1 MRTGALLLKMVLPV
15 LVITLVKILEDLFY
29 NPIRKRKVNQSIKEA
44 TNKLNDLEGKIV
56 TKDQLLDFLSF
67 NFFEKVYDDD
77 DFEDITEWFPEY
89 SGFYDYEVLYKK
101 GQSSVEAVH
110 DKFFLYPSFY
120 VFQKKIYPISFT
132 TGNPIVFEE
141 DYAADKMKRKEYK
154 AAQIAREHNDFNHTV
169 WDAYENEKRFHG

>member
-29 NPIRKRKVNQSIKEA
+29 NPIRKKKVNQSIKEA

-101 GQSSVEAVH
+101 RSIFCGSSA
-110 DKFFLYPSFY
+110 
-120 VFQKKIYPISFT
+120 
-132 TGNPIVFEE
+132 
-141 DYAADKMKRKEYK
+141 
-154 AAQIAREHNDFNHTV
+154 
-169 WDAYENEKRFHG
+169 

>member
-1 MRTGALLLKMVLPV
+1 MRTGVLLLKMVLPV

-56 TKDQLLDFLSF
+56 TKDQLLEFLSF

-101 GQSSVEAVH
+101 KVNLLWKQCMIS
-110 DKFFLYPSFY
+110 SFY
-120 VFQKKIYPISFT
+120 IRAFMSFRRRSTLFRLRREIQSYLKKT
-132 TGNPIVFEE
+132 MQQT
-141 DYAADKMKRKEYK
+141 K
-154 AAQIAREHNDFNHTV
+154 
-169 WDAYENEKRFHG
+169 

>member
-1 MRTGALLLKMVLPV
+1 MIMK
-15 LVITLVKILEDLFY
+15 
-29 NPIRKRKVNQSIKEA
+29 
-44 TNKLNDLEGKIV
+44 
-56 TKDQLLDFLSF
+56 
-67 NFFEKVYDDD
+67 FF
-77 DFEDITEWFPEY
+77 I
-89 SGFYDYEVLYKK
+89 KK

-169 WDAYENEKRFHG
+169 WDAYENADLTSVEYHQITQAIAEAFQHHTFDF